1 MVNLGLWKGL
11 TIQESLELRF
21 ELWPLKKFR
30 RVAGNEFQTGGAMK
44 LKKRL
49 RTLLKFPLGS
59 FKGLSLEDQRVRVV

>member
-44 LKKRL
+44 LKKAPTN
-49 RTLLKFPLGS
+49 TLEIPFRE
-59 FKGLSLEDQRVRVV
+59 FQRVIA